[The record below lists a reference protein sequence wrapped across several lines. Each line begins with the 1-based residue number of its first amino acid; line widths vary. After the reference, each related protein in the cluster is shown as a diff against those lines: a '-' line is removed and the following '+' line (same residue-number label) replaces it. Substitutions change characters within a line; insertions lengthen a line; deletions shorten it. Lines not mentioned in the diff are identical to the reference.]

1 MVWVLISASFSTFTY
16 TSAAM
21 PIPASPLSLH
31 PFVSSA
37 FFVHCMHP
45 MSKGLLSLFIFIF
58 FLPISFCISSLP
70 FCPLFSLGNCCL
82 HPLPPVVAPSKKKK
96 KKNERGAVV
105 GSEPS
110 GMGLHEVSRSFSP
123 PSPGSNIQSW
133 HQCTGSGHPGDVQ
146 VRDLSPPPTGDAAGR
161 LPAAHRSW
169 SWSN

>member
-37 FFVHCMHP
+37 FFVHRTHP
-45 MSKGLLSLFIFIF
+45 MSKGLLSLFIIF
-58 FLPISFCISSLP
+58 FSTHFFLHLFTPFLSPFFPLVIAACTLFLPWLLS
-70 FCPLFSLGNCCL
+70 
-82 HPLPPVVAPSKKKK
+82 AKK
-96 KKNERGAVV
+96 KKNEWGAVV

>member
-1 MVWVLISASFSTFTY
+1 MLPFQLLPTRLPRCPSQPLPSPCIPLFPVRSSFT
-16 TSAAM
+16 AR
-21 PIPASPLSLH
+21 IPCRRGSSLY
-31 PFVSSA
+31 
-37 FFVHCMHP
+37 
-45 MSKGLLSLFIFIF
+45 LLFF

-82 HPLPPVVAPSKKKK
+82 HPLPPVVAPSKKK

>member
-1 MVWVLISASFSTFTY
+1 MLPFQLLPTRLPRCPSQPLPSPCIPLFPARSSFTACIPCRRGSSLYLFLFFSYPFLSAS
-16 TSAAM
+16 
-21 PIPASPLSLH
+21 LH
-31 PFVSSA
+31 
-37 FFVHCMHP
+37 
-45 MSKGLLSLFIFIF
+45 SLFVPFFPLVIAACTL
-58 FLPISFCISSLP
+58 FLPWLLP
-70 FCPLFSLGNCCL
+70 
-82 HPLPPVVAPSKKKK
+82 AKKK

-133 HQCTGSGHPGDVQ
+133 HQCTGSGHPGDVP